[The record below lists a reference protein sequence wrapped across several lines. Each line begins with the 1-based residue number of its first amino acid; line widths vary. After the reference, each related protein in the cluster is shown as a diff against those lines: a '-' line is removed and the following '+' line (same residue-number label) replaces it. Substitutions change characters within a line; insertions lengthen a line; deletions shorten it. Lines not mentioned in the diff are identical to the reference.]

1 LPPGAPACAPNCPHF
16 ASCVSG
22 ASNEHIL
29 DEIGARGAAPRRLQ
43 CAIDDDC
50 TLTCTLLRF
59 SIQKLCRYWA
69 DRATEWSLASKPMR
83 GDKMR
88 VFPRLCARFLGW
100 LPMLFVA
107 GKRFGGFVLQP
118 FRQISRA
125 GICTHIA
132 GQAAYIGDK
141 TRQKNSLRAYPK
153 VRTDLREGVWRQC
166 ARRFVI
172 VYQATG
178 KHQSTFFLS
187 TRSLSRLFLPPL
199 ALSLSLLSRFLFRTH
214 SMYISLLPP
223 FLALAPLASPL
234 VLRRVPLGPEVR
246 CYVTLSPFFRV

>member
-1 LPPGAPACAPNCPHF
+1 
-16 ASCVSG
+16 
-22 ASNEHIL
+22 
-29 DEIGARGAAPRRLQ
+29 
-43 CAIDDDC
+43 
-50 TLTCTLLRF
+50 
-59 SIQKLCRYWA
+59 
-69 DRATEWSLASKPMR
+69 
-83 GDKMR
+83 MR
-88 VFPRLCARFLGW
+88 VFARLCARFLGW
-100 LPMLFVA
+100 LPMLFFA
-107 GKRFGGFVLQP
+107 GKRFFGVCTTTF
-118 FRQISRA
+118 SANRA

-153 VRTDLREGVWRQC
+153 GRTDLREGVWRQC

-234 VLRRVPLGPEVR
+234 AFRRVPLGPEVR